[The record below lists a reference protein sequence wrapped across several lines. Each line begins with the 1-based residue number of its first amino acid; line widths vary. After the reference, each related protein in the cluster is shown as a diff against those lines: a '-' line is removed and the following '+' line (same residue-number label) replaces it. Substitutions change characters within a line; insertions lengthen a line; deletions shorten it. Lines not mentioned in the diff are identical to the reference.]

1 MYEEEVAKK
10 SKVEREREREGERE
24 VRGGVNWY
32 HFLHLCIFSSS
43 NYLLRF
49 GLTLRSSSFVELNKR
64 CSLT

>member
-10 SKVEREREREGERE
+10 SKVERERRKRERANKTE
-24 VRGGVNWY
+24 RGGMSSY

-49 GLTLRSSSFVELNKR
+49 GRIVIAVAHYDFR
-64 CSLT
+64 

>member
-10 SKVEREREREGERE
+10 SKVERERERESY
-24 VRGGVNWY
+24 VRGGVNSY

-49 GLTLRSSSFVELNKR
+49 GRIVISVAHYDFR
-64 CSLT
+64 

>member
-10 SKVEREREREGERE
+10 SKVERERERGG
-24 VRGGVNWY
+24 VRGGVNSY

-49 GLTLRSSSFVELNKR
+49 GRIVISVAHYDFR
-64 CSLT
+64 

>member
-10 SKVEREREREGERE
+10 SKVERERERD
-24 VRGGVNWY
+24 VRGGVNSY

-49 GLTLRSSSFVELNKR
+49 GRIVISVAHYDFR
-64 CSLT
+64 